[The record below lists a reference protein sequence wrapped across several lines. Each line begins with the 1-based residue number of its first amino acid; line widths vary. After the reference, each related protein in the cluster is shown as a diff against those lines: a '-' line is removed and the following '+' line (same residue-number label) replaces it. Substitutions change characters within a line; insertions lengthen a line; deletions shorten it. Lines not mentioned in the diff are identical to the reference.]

1 MRRFHFALLALLLS
15 LAAQPLLAATYYVGN
30 CNAGGYGTIQAAVT
44 AVPAGST
51 INVCPGTYP
60 EQVIIAKALT
70 LQGIVSSNSSQAV
83 IALPGGDLAITPSL
97 LFGALEAQVE
107 ISAGP
112 VNITNIT
119 VDGDLGASICPTVYY
134 VGIHYGTGSSGTVN
148 EVETRNQNCWPN
160 ALGMF
165 AENGAGAVQTVKI
178 ENSVVHDYSYV
189 GIMTYSTQSPS
200 TLTTTISGNYVYGGG
215 SADYAGIWAY
225 HNTAGVISSNTV
237 SGSTRGVVVN
247 SSAVTISGNTVTDGS
262 YGIDVQAAASITSNR
277 IFNTPTGIFLGVAGS
292 TIKSNTIAKA
302 TISGVQMNCWA
313 ATVTGNTIN
322 GVTTGLDYV
331 PSAFAGANRFYNVA
345 TVRNRENCP

>member
-44 AVPAGST
+44 AATAGST

-60 EQVIIAKALT
+60 EQVVIAKALT

-83 IALPGGDLAITPSL
+83 IALPTSGGLPPTPSAYW
-97 LFGALEAQVE
+97 GSVMAQVE

-119 VDGDLGASICPTVYY
+119 VDGGAGTSNCPS

-148 EVETRNQNCWPN
+148 EVETRDQNYCFSG
-160 ALGMF
+160 AGIM
-165 AENGAGAVQTVKI
+165 AENGSGAVQTVKI
-178 ENSVVHDYSYV
+178 ANSVVHDYLCF
-189 GIMTYSTQSPS
+189 GIMTYSSSPS

-215 SADYAGIWAY
+215 SLDYAGIVA
-225 HNTAGVISSNTV
+225 HANTAGAVSGNTV
-237 SGSTRGVVVN
+237 SGSTRGVLAY
-247 SSAVTISGNTVTDGS
+247 SSSVTISGNTVTDGS

-313 ATVTGNTIN
+313 ATITGNTIN
-322 GVTTGLDYV
+322 GATTGLDYV
-331 PSAFAGANRFYNVA
+331 PSAFAGANKFYNVA